1 MSIVRPFACF
11 VFLLT
16 ASGCGDGGGKANAPL
31 TGAALGQQLFT
42 QCGICHSP
50 ADPAT
55 AAGQIRLTGPNLW
68 NVVGRPSAS
77 FDGYAYSP
85 AMRKAGLVW
94 DEQTLDRFLDTPQ
107 MVVRSHPL
115 AAALQEA
122 VVCRRRAAG
131 NIPWNWNVGILS
143 PPLPPKDAACE

>member
-16 ASGCGDGGGKANAPL
+16 ASGCGGGGGNENAPL

-77 FDGYAYSP
+77 FDSYAYSP

-94 DEQTLDRFLDTPQ
+94 DEETLDRFIDTPQ
-107 MVVRSHPL
+107 TVVPGTRMSFAGVHD
-115 AAALQEA
+115 AGE
-122 VVCRRRAAG
+122 RRA
-131 NIPWNWNVGILS
+131 IIEYLKTLKPS
-143 PPLPPKDAACE
+143 PTDQNQD

>member
-1 MSIVRPFACF
+1 MSILRPVACIA
-11 VFLLT
+11 FLL
-16 ASGCGDGGGKANAPL
+16 AAAGCGDRGGSENAPL

-55 AAGQIRLTGPNLW
+55 PAGQIRLTGPNLW

-77 FDGYAYSP
+77 FDSYAYSP

-94 DEQTLDRFLDTPQ
+94 DEETLDRFIDTPQ
-107 MVVRSHPL
+107 TVVPGTRMSFAGVHD
-115 AAALQEA
+115 AGE
-122 VVCRRRAAG
+122 RRA
-131 NIPWNWNVGILS
+131 IIEYLKTLKPS
-143 PPLPPKDAACE
+143 PTDQNQD

>member
-31 TGAALGQQLFT
+31 KGAALGQQLFT

-107 MVVRSHPL
+107 MVVPGTRMSF
-115 AAALQEA
+115 
-122 VVCRRRAAG
+122 AG
-131 NIPWNWNVGILS
+131 VHDAGERQAIIDYLKTLKPS
-143 PPLPPKDAACE
+143 PTDQSQD

>member
-1 MSIVRPFACF
+1 MSIVRPLACF
-11 VFLLT
+11 VFLLA
-16 ASGCGDGGGKANAPL
+16 ASGCGDGGGKANTPL

-94 DEQTLDRFLDTPQ
+94 DEETLDRFIDTPQ
-107 MVVRSHPL
+107 MVVPGTRMSF
-115 AAALQEA
+115 
-122 VVCRRRAAG
+122 AG
-131 NIPWNWNVGILS
+131 VHDAGERQAIIDYLKTLKPS
-143 PPLPPKDAACE
+143 PTDQSQD

>member
-107 MVVRSHPL
+107 MVVPGTRMSF
-115 AAALQEA
+115 
-122 VVCRRRAAG
+122 AG
-131 NIPWNWNVGILS
+131 VH
-143 PPLPPKDAACE
+143 DAGERQAIIDYLKTLKPSSTDQSQD